1 MGGRRGEAHRIKGN
15 LRTQAQKQPGNVS
28 AAGEIGSSNFLM
40 LSFVFSFLLW
50 VIPLKSEST
59 MGETSGQGILIY
71 IPIKVINQARESV
84 SQKNVKELLMKGD
97 DNGQSRRW
105 VTRKLPTT
113 NNFKRPF
120 VPLCLYVIICIDQLE
135 IHLWRIKETQPRKV
149 KVEASAREMA
159 YSRYWSIFPPDC
171 FTLDPPSPP
180 GRMQFAVSRPWVS
193 EEYLSLESH
202 YTLTLSWLSF
212 AFIDKPPLIHMG

>member
-1 MGGRRGEAHRIKGN
+1 
-15 LRTQAQKQPGNVS
+15 
-28 AAGEIGSSNFLM
+28 
-40 LSFVFSFLLW
+40 
-50 VIPLKSEST
+50 

-71 IPIKVINQARESV
+71 IPIKVINQARERV

-113 NNFKRPF
+113 NNFKRSF
-120 VPLCLYVIICIDQLE
+120 VPLCLCVIICIDQLE
-135 IHLWRIKETQPRKV
+135 IHLWRIKETKPRKV

-159 YSRYWSIFPPDC
+159 YSSYWSIFPPDC
-171 FTLDPPSPP
+171 FTLDPPSHP

-212 AFIDKPPLIHMG
+212 AFIDTTIDTHGLDWGLWVVLWL